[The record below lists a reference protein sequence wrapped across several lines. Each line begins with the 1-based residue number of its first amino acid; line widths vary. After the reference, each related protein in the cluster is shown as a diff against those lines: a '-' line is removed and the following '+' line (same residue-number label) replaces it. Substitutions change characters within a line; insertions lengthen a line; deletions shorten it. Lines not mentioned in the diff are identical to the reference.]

1 MCCVS
6 HFFVAPRTAVHQAP
20 PSMGFS
26 SKNTA
31 VGGHSLLQGIFPTQ
45 RSNRSLLLWQA
56 GSLQSEPPGKDDKDA
71 ASAIQGPAESA
82 SPFCSPLTEL
92 LALSHSS
99 HVSGPSRGPSPGSGK
114 LLSTRTNNAH
124 TCVSMSNVFRV
135 VFLRTL
141 TPACSLLRGPPRK
154 YSLVRAV

>member
-1 MCCVS
+1 MCVS

-31 VGGHSLLQGIFPTQ
+31 VGGHSLLQGVFPAQ
-45 RSNRSLLLWQA
+45 RSNPRLLLWQA
-56 GSLQSEPPGKDDKDA
+56 GSLRSEPPGKDAQEA
-71 ASAIQGPAESA
+71 ASAIQGPAEAA

-92 LALSHSS
+92 LALSDSS

-114 LLSTRTNNAH
+114 LLPTRTNDAH
-124 TCVSMSNVFRV
+124 TRVSVSNVFRV
-135 VFLRTL
+135 VFLGTL
-141 TPACSLLRGPPRK
+141 TPACSLLHGPLRK
-154 YSLVRAV
+154 SSLVRAV